1 METEL
6 RILNGQLAKA
16 IVSLA
21 HGEMLVIAD
30 AGLPIPHGTESI
42 DLALVPGVPSFIDVL
57 MAVVGSC
64 AIEAAVLANETSL
77 INPELFRQIGAQLPS
92 NITAQQVAHDV
103 FKQRIKQARFVV
115 RTGECTPYANIALI
129 GAAPFFMP
137 KMA

>member
-21 HGEMLVIAD
+21 HGEMIVIAD
-30 AGLPIPHGTESI
+30 AGLPIPRGAERI

-57 MAVVGSC
+57 MAVVRTC
-64 AIEAAVLANETSL
+64 AIESAFLASETSL
-77 INPELFRQIGAQLPS
+77 VNPEVFERIGALLPS

-103 FKQRIKQARFVV
+103 FKQRIQEARVVV

-129 GAAPFFMP
+129 GAAPFFMSKTP
-137 KMA
+137 